1 MRRTVSRAF
10 LWAALLAALSVSPA
24 FPQSLS
30 LTLIT
35 YQQATVG
42 DTAATVYTWTTFSRG
57 IMVSNDSGADIA
69 IRFGDG
75 DPDTATGEGGG
86 ILKAGESAW
95 FPVRT
100 LRITMRCA
108 SGSAQVRMW
117 AYKP

>member
-1 MRRTVSRAF
+1 LNRAF
-10 LWAALLAALSVSPA
+10 LGAALVAALSVSPA
-24 FPQSLS
+24 YPQSLS
-30 LTLIT
+30 LTLLT
-35 YQQATVG
+35 YQQTTVG
-42 DTAATVYTWTTFSRG
+42 EAATTVYTWTTLSRG
-57 IMVSNDSGADIA
+57 IMVSNDSGSDIA

-100 LRITMRCA
+100 LRVTMRCA